1 MWAFLIVQ
9 LFVESVENEFL
20 YYLFCFSLK
29 IWVYGDSFKSMLVA
43 VVVPCEEDTKKWAYS
58 NGHTASFLELCSLG
72 QLQNYI
78 LSELKN
84 AAEKNKV
91 VLANWNTSCVSL

>member
-1 MWAFLIVQ
+1 M
-9 LFVESVENEFL
+9 ESIENKFL
-20 YYLFCFSLK
+20 YYYLIFRFSFK
-29 IWVYGDSFKSMLVA
+29 IWVYGDSLKSMLVA

-58 NGHTASFLELCSLG
+58 NGHAGSFLELCSLV

-84 AAEKNKV
+84 AAERNKV
-91 VLANWNTSCVSL
+91 IFANWDTGCFSLVP